1 MGKSPEIVRKMQ
13 KSKPR
18 IVSARN
24 FQGNSA
30 GIRKLQ
36 IAAWDAT
43 EYPARLRDLG
53 YYSDELKTGRCLNR
67 RREEDE

>member
-24 FQGNSA
+24 FQGNST
-30 GIRKLQ
+30 GIRSFKSPHGMQLNTPLDFE
-36 IAAWDAT
+36 AWGTTAM
-43 EYPARLRDLG
+43 
-53 YYSDELKTGRCLNR
+53 N
-67 RREEDE
+67 